1 MTTLKEAKMI
11 DLKRSKKWLTEM
23 KEKWLTL
30 KDKKLRGNETIN
42 IFKKMF
48 KEVIHTSLQ
57 QHLKILLSNNLE
69 VLVDPNPAF

>member
-23 KEKWLTL
+23 KQKWLTL